1 MTKAHSDRPDV
12 LVIDSGG
19 VDRAPYASLLSDLAG
34 DVLVADPRAAL
45 APLLE
50 DGHRFGAIVVHV
62 DGLDGAACDALLVGL
77 AGTAGGDGAPPI
89 PLILVASDAAPLG
102 EVFSRV
108 PGVVDILRPP
118 VAPEILRAKL
128 GLIGELH
135 RTRAALARAEAEV
148 SRLSGQVSE
157 QVHRTKNLLAIVQS
171 IALRS
176 VIDGREIGAARDA
189 LVGRLRALSRAYQLV
204 VSADGRGA
212 DLGDLIEAELGD
224 LARRV
229 TASGPPVRL
238 GGGVVQTLALAV
250 HELADNAVR
259 HGVLGVSD
267 GSVAVGWTYFER
279 GPDRY
284 LEIAWTERGATSIA
298 PPQQYG
304 FGLALVASLAG
315 AGPRPNVRFEDNG
328 LVCRLRV
335 DHEAIVSL

>member
-12 LVIDSGG
+12 LVIDGGG
-19 VDRAPYASLLSDLAG
+19 VDRATYASLLSDLVG
-34 DVLVADPRAAL
+34 EVVISDPRAAM

-50 DGHRFGAIVVHV
+50 GGHRFGVIVVHV

-77 AGTAGGDGAPPI
+77 AGAGGGEPPI

-128 GLIGELH
+128 GLVGELY

-204 VSADGRGA
+204 VSAGGRGA

-284 LEIAWTERGATSIA
+284 LEIAWTERGATSIM